1 MNKKSQ
7 ILTLAEN
14 KVRAGGYGN
23 FSFRELADEIGIK
36 SSSVHYYFRTKGDL
50 GAQLAHQYT
59 NVFLASLDDE
69 KASLQNTSCIDLY
82 INMFKGALEKD
93 NQMCL
98 CGLLGAQS
106 DSLPEQVKL
115 EIKRFFE
122 LNIHWLQQVF
132 IEEKSMTIEAAKVK
146 AIQLLALL
154 EGMMI
159 LAKVLN
165 DSSVFDSLTAENS
178 TASDLNL

>member
-7 ILTLAEN
+7 ILSLAEH
-14 KVRAGGYGN
+14 KVRAGGYSN

-50 GAQLAHQYT
+50 GAELAKQYT
-59 NVFLASLDDE
+59 DTFIAALDDAKRE
-69 KASLQNTSCIDLY
+69 SALSRRS
-82 INMFKGALEKD
+82 INMYIDMFKCALKKD

-106 DSLPEQVKL
+106 DALPDEVKV

-122 LNIHWLQQVF
+122 KNIDWLKQVY
-132 IEEKSMTIEAAKVK
+132 IEEKNETDEQAKIN
-146 AIQLLALL
+146 AIKLLATL

-159 LAKVLN
+159 LSKALN
-165 DSSVFDSLTAENS
+165 DFNAFDAVADVLV
-178 TASDLNL
+178 

>member
-14 KVRAGGYGN
+14 KVRSGGYGN

-36 SSSVHYYFRTKGDL
+36 SSSVHYYFRTKADL
-50 GAQLAHQYT
+50 GAELAHQYT
-59 NVFLASLDDE
+59 DVFLASLNDE
-69 KASLQNTSCIDLY
+69 KATLQGSSAINLY
-82 INMFKGALEKD
+82 IDAFKTALEKD

-106 DSLPEQVKL
+106 DSLPEQVKS

-122 LNIHWLQQVF
+122 LNINWLQQTY
-132 IEEKSMTIEAAKVK
+132 IEEKGLAVESARAK
-146 AIQLLALL
+146 AIQLLASL

-159 LAKVLN
+159 LAKVL
-165 DSSVFDSLTAENS
+165 DDKTAFD
-178 TASDLNL
+178 NLKHYI

>member
-7 ILTLAEN
+7 ILRLAEQ
-14 KVRAGGYGN
+14 KVRSGGYDN

-36 SSSVHYYFRTKGDL
+36 SSSVHYYFRTKADL
-50 GAQLAHQYT
+50 AAQLAHQYT
-59 NVFLASLDDE
+59 DVFLASLHDE
-69 KASLQNTSCIDLY
+69 KEKNPASNAIAHY
-82 INMFKGALEKD
+82 ISAFKTALEKD

-106 DSLPEQVKL
+106 SALPAPVNV

-122 LNIHWLQQVF
+122 LNIQWLQQIY
-132 IEEKSMTIEAAKVK
+132 IEEHSMAEKNAKAK
-146 AIQLLALL
+146 AMQLLASL

-165 DSSVFDSLTAENS
+165 DKTAFDT
-178 TASDLNL
+178 LNHYI

>member
-7 ILTLAEN
+7 ILKLAEN
-14 KVRAGGYGN
+14 KVRSGGYGN

-36 SSSVHYYFRTKGDL
+36 SSSVHYYFRTKADL
-50 GAQLAHQYT
+50 GAALAHQY
-59 NVFLASLDDE
+59 VDEFLALLNAE
-69 KASLQNTSCIDLY
+69 KAKLKGRSAINLY
-82 INMFKGALEKD
+82 INAFKTALEKD

-106 DSLPEQVKL
+106 DALPEQVNI

-122 LNIHWLQQVF
+122 LNINWLQTVY
-132 IEEKSMTIEAAKVK
+132 IDEKGLAVDIAKTK
-146 AIQLLALL
+146 AIQLLATL

-159 LAKVLN
+159 LAKVL
-165 DSSVFDSLTAENS
+165 DDTTAFDSLNNYINEGI
-178 TASDLNL
+178 

>member
-7 ILTLAEN
+7 ILTLAEH
-14 KVRAGGYGN
+14 KVRSGGYGN

-50 GAQLAHQYT
+50 GAELAKQYT
-59 NVFLASLDDE
+59 DVFLAALNEE
-69 KASLQNTSCIDLY
+69 KAKLQKLSANKSAIAMYIDA
-82 INMFKGALEKD
+82 FKSALKKD

-106 DSLPEQVKL
+106 DALPEQVTA

-122 LNIHWLQQVF
+122 LNIAWLQQAYV
-132 IEEKSMTIEAAKVK
+132 EEKSMSEKDAKAK
-146 AIQLLALL
+146 AIQLLASL

-165 DSSVFDSLTAENS
+165 DNNAFDEVT
-178 TASDLNL
+178 NLFT

>member
-7 ILTLAEN
+7 ILSLAEH
-14 KVRAGGYGN
+14 KVRSGGYGN

-50 GAQLAHQYT
+50 AAALAKQYT
-59 NVFLASLDDE
+59 DEFLTLLNHE
-69 KASLQNTSCIDLY
+69 KALHPEQSAIELY
-82 INMFKGALEKD
+82 ISAFKSALEKD

-106 DSLPEQVKL
+106 DALPELVNL
-115 EIKRFFE
+115 EIKRFFS
-122 LNIHWLQQVF
+122 LNIAWLQQAF
-132 IEEKSMTIEAAKVK
+132 IEERGMAEQAAKNK
-146 AIQLLALL
+146 AIQLLASL

-165 DSSVFDSLTAENS
+165 DNSAFDTLLQNI
-178 TASDLNL
+178 

>member
-7 ILTLAEN
+7 ILRLAEQ
-14 KVRAGGYGN
+14 KVRTGGYDN

-36 SSSVHYYFRTKGDL
+36 SSSVHYYFRTKADL
-50 GAQLAHQYT
+50 AAQLAHEYT
-59 NVFLASLDDE
+59 DVFLASLQNE
-69 KASLQNTSCIDLY
+69 KEKQPNNSAIALY
-82 INMFKGALEKD
+82 ITAFKTALEKD

-106 DSLPEQVKL
+106 DALPEKVNV

-122 LNIHWLQQVF
+122 LNIQWLQQTY
-132 IEEKSMTIEAAKVK
+132 IEEQSMPVASARVK
-146 AIQLLALL
+146 AMQLLASL

-165 DSSVFDSLTAENS
+165 DKTAFDT
-178 TASDLNL
+178 LNHYL

>member
-7 ILTLAEN
+7 ILKLAEQ
-14 KVRAGGYGN
+14 KVRSGGYGN
-23 FSFRELADEIGIK
+23 FSFRELADEVGIK
-36 SSSVHYYFRTKGDL
+36 SSSVHYYFRTKADL

-59 NVFLASLDDE
+59 DVFLASLNDE
-69 KASLQNTSCIDLY
+69 KEKLQGSSAITLY
-82 INMFKGALEKD
+82 INAFKAALEKD

-106 DSLPEQVKL
+106 DALPEQVNI

-122 LNIHWLQQVF
+122 LNIQWLQQTY
-132 IEEKSMTIEAAKVK
+132 IEEKSMTVESAKAK
-146 AIQLLALL
+146 AIQLLASL

-165 DSSVFDSLTAENS
+165 DKTAFDTLHHYF
-178 TASDLNL
+178 